1 MRIWNRNGWNG
12 WNEYPRHITGGYGFC
27 GGTIIA
33 SKFVLTAAHCVDKR
47 DASGWYIRPYK
58 EYEIAVRIGDHNI
71 KLASDDHEGLEAR
84 FINVK
89 RIIAHHDWDPSGVGQ
104 TQKGYDIALLELEE
118 ELDLSEYTPACLAK
132 ADSATKFDGKTAKA
146 YGWGKTSQISWNLH
160 PAEPYEVDL
169 VVASKRQC
177 KQGIGSI
184 LGIYKTI
191 MCASVGR
198 LEKSVCSV
206 STKYKSIQGKNKIS
220 TVVV

>member
-1 MRIWNRNGWNG
+1 M
-12 WNEYPRHITGGYGFC
+12 
-27 GGTIIA
+27 
-33 SKFVLTAAHCVDKR
+33 LTAAHCVDKR

-71 KLASDDHEGLEAR
+71 KLASDDHQGLEAR

-191 MCASVGR
+191 MCASAGR

-206 STKYKSIQGKNKIS
+206 STKCKSIQGKTKYPLLFFEL
-220 TVVV
+220 